1 MKSYCTDVTGKIIG
15 FHGSEIGLIVWIL
28 HNKLWSKILFN
39 RQLRSQRWW
48 KNRLQTIIDEPP
60 MVIEHNL
67 NPGIYYE
74 DGTPIPPPIPLEVEF
89 GMPDLNWEIL
99 MKLKPLKIYGL
110 QIGEGLTEYNKS
122 DILST

>member
-1 MKSYCTDVTGKIIG
+1 MQSYRTDSTGQIIG

-28 HNKLWSKILFN
+28 QRQLWGKILFN
-39 RQLRSQRWW
+39 GQLRSQRWW
-48 KNRLQTIIDEPP
+48 KNRLQSIINEPSI
-60 MVIEHNL
+60 VIEHNL

-89 GMPDLNWEIL
+89 NMPNLDWETLI
-99 MKLKPLKIYGL
+99 KLKPLKIHGL

-122 DILST
+122 DTLST